1 MAGWITHLRLA
12 EALMAELSAAEA
24 IDEEFY
30 YAGSLAP
37 DCGRRIEYSGQKA
50 RYVPERER
58 THWVDDNEEWDV
70 PIHFER
76 FYDQYLRPKGA
87 GSLKQRSFY
96 WGYYVHLLTDAL
108 WIELGMRAFIE
119 PGNEW
124 SRALRQQTRQAALV
138 WEQDFYQAHPDYTPL
153 RKLEQIQALDFD
165 PMGLK
170 KAWILERLRGIRPA
184 YEDIKPQTE
193 RMAPEKYDQILSRM
207 ICLSHMILRAK

>member
-50 RYVPERER
+50 RYVPGREH
-58 THWVDDNEEWDV
+58 THWVDDNGEWDA

-87 GSLKQRSFY
+87 GSLRQRAFY

-138 WEQDFYQAHPDYTPL
+138 WEQDFYRAHPDYAPL

-170 KAWILERLRGIRPA
+170 EAWILERLRGIRPA

-207 ICLSHMILRAK
+207 ICLSYMILRAQ